1 MRFTY
6 VLCGYPPTGKRE
18 AENEIEKAVSAK
30 KQKRD
35 DGVVQ
40 AIQKTKAEAKT
51 QKKKIEESSS
61 EDESDTSSSE
71 DEKV

>member
-1 MRFTY
+1 MFCF
-6 VLCGYPPTGKRE
+6 VCGYPSTGKRE
-18 AENEIEKAVSAK
+18 AENEIDKAVSAK

-35 DGVVQ
+35 EGVVQ

-51 QKKKIEESSS
+51 QKKKKIEESSS